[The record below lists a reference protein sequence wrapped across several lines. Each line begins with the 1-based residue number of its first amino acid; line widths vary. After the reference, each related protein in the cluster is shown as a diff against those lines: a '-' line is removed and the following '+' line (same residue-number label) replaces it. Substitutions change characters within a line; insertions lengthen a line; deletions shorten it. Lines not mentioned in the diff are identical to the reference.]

1 MAKKKS
7 SNSLAGTKVRVREG
21 VTSPEFPEIP
31 LSGWTGL
38 VVEAQGKPPAV
49 QVIIEWDDATMA
61 AMPADYVSRCEAQ
74 QLYYKMACLNEADV
88 EGAV

>member
-21 VTSPEFPEIP
+21 VTSPEFPEIS

-49 QVIIEWDDATMA
+49 QFIIEWDDATMA

-88 EGAV
+88 EPAA